1 MTQESVT
8 TDGGTI
14 NREQVSRF
22 FNQPGYSPYAGRN
35 FAIRPLW
42 GEMHLHTSWSGDAT
56 ASGTR
61 VGPDEALRFAKG
73 EEITSSTGLKVKLSR
88 PYDWM
93 MVADH
98 SDALNVMN
106 SVLEGAPAL
115 MADPTLKKWH
125 QGMKAGGETASA
137 VVMEIITLQGKG
149 ELPDALTDKSV

>member
-1 MTQESVT
+1 
-8 TDGGTI
+8 
-14 NREQVSRF
+14 
-22 FNQPGYSPYAGRN
+22 
-35 FAIRPLW
+35 
-42 GEMHLHTSWSGDAT
+42 
-56 ASGTR
+56 
-61 VGPDEALRFAKG
+61 
-73 EEITSSTGLKVKLSR
+73 
-88 PYDWM
+88 M

-149 ELPDALTDKSV
+149 ELPDALTDKSVQQDMWHAMTEIVEGHNDPGNFTAVIGYEWTSNYGGGNNLHRNIVYRDGKALADQVRPMTTFDSDIPNKLWE